1 MTRMAICFTIGV
13 SVALLGTVF
22 PAAGK
27 EGAETPEN
35 TALLSSAPLLL
46 GAHRC
51 GRGEWPENT
60 LVAVREASRRWPD
73 IVLEVDAQL
82 TSDGHVVLMHDFGV
96 DRTTNGSGYVGGMTL
111 EAIRALD
118 GAYHFSTD
126 GGKTFPYRGT
136 GVTVPTLDEA
146 FAAAPNHRFFIEM
159 KDGAQI
165 GRATAEAIQRAG
177 AEARCLVASV
187 SPLFLEEFR
196 AVAPDVATVYDFISA
211 ADMLAALRGGDA
223 WNAYKPAHRVL
234 ALSHTLR
241 KRFEITPKELDSIRE
256 KGILV
261 SMFTLNT
268 REDILKA
275 LDLGVD
281 NILTDKPSLL
291 ADVLEE
297 EDAKTSPAG
306 DGTAED
312 RQS

>member
-1 MTRMAICFTIGV
+1 MTRMAICFPIGMCLV
-13 SVALLGTVF
+13 LLAAAF

-35 TALLSSAPLLL
+35 TALLSSASLLL

>member
-27 EGAETPEN
+27 EGAETPES
-35 TALLSSAPLLL
+35 TALLSSASLLL

-60 LVAVREASRRWPD
+60 LVAVREASCRWPD
-73 IVLEVDAQL
+73 IVLEVDVQL

-291 ADVLEE
+291 ADLLEE

>member
-60 LVAVREASRRWPD
+60 LVAVHEASRRWPD

>member
-27 EGAETPEN
+27 EGVETPEKN
-35 TALLSSAPLLL
+35 TLLSSAPLLL

-60 LVAVREASRRWPD
+60 LVAVRESARRWPD

-96 DRTTNGSGYVGGMTL
+96 DRTTNGNGYVGGMTL

-126 GGKTFPYRGT
+126 GGKTFPYRGA
-136 GVTVPTLDEA
+136 GVTVPTLEEA

-177 AEARCLVASV
+177 AEERCLVASV
-187 SPLFLEEFR
+187 SPLFLEDFHIHAPE
-196 AVAPDVATVYDFISA
+196 VAIVYDFISA
-211 ADMLAALRGGDA
+211 ADMLAALREGG
-223 WNAYKPAHRVL
+223 WEAYTPTHHVL

-268 REDILKA
+268 RKDILKA
-275 LDLGVD
+275 LELGVD

-291 ADVLEE
+291 ADLLEE
-297 EDAKTSPAG
+297 EDAKART
-306 DGTAED
+306 DDNGTAED
-312 RQS
+312 RKS